1 MRERSI
7 NASDSYLATVCMPIA
22 KSEWEKYPTPAAKK
36 KKATKH
42 SQNRDTMS
50 IYIYIIYLC
59 LCLNRF
65 LMDRFG

>member
-36 KKATKH
+36 RQRNT
-42 SQNRDTMS
+42 QNRDTMS